1 MRIAH
6 SVLRLVFILSSL
18 AQDALRF
25 LLLGTRSAAAIKAEN
40 MFLRKQLALYLEREV
55 KPRRATDA
63 TRLSLVLLSRLFA
76 WQDALVNVK
85 PETFLSWH
93 RKGFQLLW
101 RWKSRPR
108 GRPRVPGRL
117 QELIFKMAHENPTWG
132 EERIAAELLLKLG
145 IRVSPRTV
153 RRYMPLNAGP
163 RKRLPSQPW
172 MTFVRNH
179 AQAMLASD
187 FFVVVTARFRVLYV
201 FVIMEVGTRKI
212 AHFNVTDYPTAPWTI
227 QLFREVITGEQP
239 YRFVL
244 HDRDS
249 IYSTELDCA
258 LKSLGVIVLRTPFRA
273 PQANS
278 FCERLVGTIR
288 RECLDF
294 LIPLNQRHVRR
305 ILKEWV
311 AHYNQGRPHS
321 SLGPGIPD
329 PGEAFAT
336 TRNRHRHQ
344 LAHDGKVVGRS
355 VLGGLHHEYR
365 LERIAA

>member
-1 MRIAH
+1 M
-6 SVLRLVFILSSL
+6 
-18 AQDALRF
+18 
-25 LLLGTRSAAAIKAEN
+25 
-40 MFLRKQLALYLEREV
+40 
-55 KPRRATDA
+55 
-63 TRLSLVLLSRLFA
+63 
-76 WQDALVNVK
+76 
-85 PETFLSWH
+85 
-93 RKGFQLLW
+93 
-101 RWKSRPR
+101 
-108 GRPRVPGRL
+108 PGRL

-132 EERIAAELLLKLG
+132 EERIAAELLLKLR

-153 RRYMPLNAGP
+153 RRYMPLNTGP

-212 AHFNVTDYPTAPWTI
+212 AHFNVTDHPTAAWTI
-227 QLFREVITGEQP
+227 QQFREVITGEQP

-249 IYSTELDCA
+249 IYSTELDGA

-311 AHYNQGRPHS
+311 THYNQGRPHS

-344 LAHDGKVVGRS
+344 LAHDCKVVGRS

>member
-1 MRIAH
+1 
-6 SVLRLVFILSSL
+6 
-18 AQDALRF
+18 
-25 LLLGTRSAAAIKAEN
+25 
-40 MFLRKQLALYLEREV
+40 
-55 KPRRATDA
+55 
-63 TRLSLVLLSRLFA
+63 
-76 WQDALVNVK
+76 
-85 PETFLSWH
+85 
-93 RKGFQLLW
+93 
-101 RWKSRPR
+101 
-108 GRPRVPGRL
+108 VPGRL
-117 QELIFKMAHENPTWG
+117 QEPIFKMAHENPTWG

-179 AQAMLASD
+179 AQAVLASD

-212 AHFNVTDYPTAPWTI
+212 AHFNVTDHPTAPWTI
-227 QLFREVITGEQP
+227 QQFREVITGEQP

-278 FCERLVGTIR
+278 FCERLVGRPIAVIPSLLLR
-288 RECLDF
+288 R
-294 LIPLNQRHVRR
+294 Q
-305 ILKEWV
+305 
-311 AHYNQGRPHS
+311 A
-321 SLGPGIPD
+321 
-329 PGEAFAT
+329 
-336 TRNRHRHQ
+336 
-344 LAHDGKVVGRS
+344 
-355 VLGGLHHEYR
+355 
-365 LERIAA
+365 

>member
-1 MRIAH
+1 
-6 SVLRLVFILSSL
+6 
-18 AQDALRF
+18 
-25 LLLGTRSAAAIKAEN
+25 
-40 MFLRKQLALYLEREV
+40 
-55 KPRRATDA
+55 
-63 TRLSLVLLSRLFA
+63 
-76 WQDALVNVK
+76 
-85 PETFLSWH
+85 
-93 RKGFQLLW
+93 
-101 RWKSRPR
+101 
-108 GRPRVPGRL
+108 
-117 QELIFKMAHENPTWG
+117 
-132 EERIAAELLLKLG
+132 
-145 IRVSPRTV
+145 
-153 RRYMPLNAGP
+153 MPLNTGP

-179 AQAMLASD
+179 ALAMLASD

-212 AHFNVTDYPTAPWTI
+212 AHFNVTDHPTAAWTI
-227 QLFREVITGEQP
+227 QQFRDVITGEQP

-244 HDRDS
+244 HDRDR
-249 IYSTELDCA
+249 IYSTELDGA

-294 LIPLNQRHVRR
+294 LIPLNERHVRR

-344 LAHDGKVVGRS
+344 LSHDGKVVGLS
-355 VLGGLHHEYR
+355 VLGDCITSTGWKGLPLRHMRWVKNWWVLICISFTCITGCSPTVHTENSMR
-365 LERIAA
+365 RFPTQGNIVTFRFALAAGFSFIF